1 MSGTPTRPS
10 REITPPS
17 GGVSDANALVLAEPS
32 HTGGT
37 CPCPREAHDGTAAA
51 GASLFL
57 RVAFTRAGRDP
68 PREWVDAAA
77 GVGPDVR
84 VVDATPCPSTDAAD
98 GVVAVAADG
107 PGNLTDL
114 GVRITDAL
122 AELDASGSAANGEPG
137 PVCCLG
143 SLTVLSQYV
152 DTREAYRFLNAA
164 TSRVSSHGGVA
175 HAHLHP
181 EAHEQRTVDTL
192 TSLFDVVAEPADD
205 GRGLTVVRSRR

>member
-10 REITPPS
+10 HETARPA

-32 HTGGT
+32 RSGST
-37 CPCPREAHDGTAAA
+37 CPCSREAHDGTAASA
-51 GASLFL
+51 GTDRFL

-68 PREWVDAAA
+68 PREWADAAGA
-77 GVGPDVR
+77 DVH
-84 VVDATPCPSTDAAD
+84 VVDATPCPSADDLPD
-98 GVVAVAADG
+98 GVVGVEADG

-122 AELDASGSAANGEPG
+122 GELAPSTEVPDGTDAG

-143 SLTVLSQYV
+143 SLTALLQYV
-152 DTREAYRFLNAA
+152 DTREAYRFLNAV

-175 HAHLHP
+175 HAHLRP
-181 EAHEQRTVDTL
+181 EAHDDRTVDTL
-192 TSLFDVVAEPADD
+192 TSLFDVVAETAAD
-205 GRGLTVVRSRR
+205 GEALTVVRSRR